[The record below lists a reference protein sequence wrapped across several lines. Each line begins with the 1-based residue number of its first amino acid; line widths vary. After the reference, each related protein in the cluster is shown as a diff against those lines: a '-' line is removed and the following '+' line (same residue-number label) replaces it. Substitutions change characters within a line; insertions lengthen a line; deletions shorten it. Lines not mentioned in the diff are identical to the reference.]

1 MRSTVERRRRVSP
14 DAITDRAASWFQD
27 YELSSRW
34 REEWRADLDELRN
47 EKGQLACWRYAVS
60 IARGTVTL
68 PVATRPRQVLRQV
81 LLEVGQHVL
90 GGAAV
95 LAATVPPSSSA
106 LIVLMFLLAP
116 FAIRSG
122 LMLVAGFGVGVLCG
136 VLWVSEHVAFR
147 PLPQRARWRL
157 HRGSRRRWLG
167 RE

>member
-1 MRSTVERRRRVSP
+1 MRRTAERQRRISP
-14 DAITDRAASWFQD
+14 EAIIDRAASWFPD
-27 YELSSRW
+27 HELSSRW

-47 EKGQLACWRYAVS
+47 EKAQLACWRYAVS
-60 IARGTVTL
+60 IARGTVSL
-68 PVATRPRQVLRQV
+68 PIATGPRRVLRQV

-90 GGAAV
+90 GGAAVGGAAV

-106 LIVLMFLLAP
+106 LIVLVLLLAP

-147 PLPQRARWRL
+147 PLLPRARWRL
-157 HRGSRRRWLG
+157 HRGSRS
-167 RE
+167 